1 MSSAPS
7 IDIRPPPQSEISRST
22 SLDRRARPRHPSPV
36 SFFITGTDTGVGK
49 TYATRLILQSLR
61 EEGID
66 AVGYKPICCGDRD
79 DAAQLAEISG
89 GLPIDEV
96 NPVYLHSALAPYVAA
111 MLENQPVNPAELTA
125 GYHQLANKH
134 AKVVVEGAGGWEV
147 PIAPGYRIS
156 DLAVELGLPVV
167 VVAANKLGALN
178 HIILTVEAI
187 KARGLTCAGIVLNQL
202 EDEMDTAMI
211 TNKGVVED
219 LTGVPLLEHLIFNQN
234 FLDPEG
240 FLHL

>member
-1 MSSAPS
+1 M
-7 IDIRPPPQSEISRST
+7 
-22 SLDRRARPRHPSPV
+22 

-79 DAAQLAEISG
+79 DAEQLAEISG

-111 MLENQPVNPAELTA
+111 MLENQPINPAELTA
-125 GYHQLANKH
+125 GYHQLANRH
-134 AKVVVEGAGGWEV
+134 TKVVVEGAGGWEV